1 MLVAVLSRGLVPMGE
16 GLGKVALME
25 VPSKL
30 GSMDRISG
38 LFHLPINEVFLGVKK
53 PIDLLTIY

>member
-1 MLVAVLSRGLVPMGE
+1 MSNI
-16 GLGKVALME
+16 
-25 VPSKL
+25 KL

-53 PIDLLTIY
+53 TIDLESLRESHKNRLMVVATQVFFPQTVW